1 MAQTSHAVWNLACN
15 LALDAEELDQR
26 ASGRTPEEMRASAK
40 SFASHVVGL
49 LATSSAPYTA
59 MTDFVYWIRRRAYR
73 SARRD
78 TQTGAR
84 VPWRN
89 PGAYWT
95 SVATGLACEAE
106 RSQWACATK
115 DAEEELISRLNA
127 EAAAW
132 ERRTQEERQ
141 RQAEHEA
148 ERARWAQRATDYLAA
163 EEYRE
168 EARLTGDGNPDQDPD
183 DGFGGWQRRRERS
196 EQECRLSDAPNIA
209 HWAEQLS
216 EDEALGFLHR
226 AMSDSVDDPQ
236 APSHNQQPSRQRR
249 PNPPRPQRRQR
260 HPSQEDEQDKQDVEA
275 GCDEPEQRQNDHEA
289 EIPLALHEG
298 GVPGCCIRRAGTG
311 LPVRL
316 LGTPD
321 RH

>member
-1 MAQTSHAVWNLACN
+1 VDLAGKALLSEAGLRIAQTSHAVWTLACN
-15 LALDAEELDQR
+15 LALDAEEQDQE

-40 SFASHVVGL
+40 CFASHVVGL
-49 LATSSAPYTA
+49 LAASSAPYAA

-106 RSQWACATK
+106 RSQWACATR
-115 DAEEELISRLNA
+115 DAEEELVSRLNA

-141 RQAEHEA
+141 CQAEHEA

-163 EEYRE
+163 EEHRE
-168 EARLTGDGNPDQDPD
+168 EDRLTGDGNPDQDPD
-183 DGFGGWQRRRERS
+183 DGFGGWQRRQERRERRS
-196 EQECRLSDAPNIA
+196 QSAAPTTA
-209 HWAEQLS
+209 ELVEQLS
-216 EDEALGFLHR
+216 EAEALAFLHR

-236 APSHNQQPSRQRR
+236 APSRNQQPSRRWR
-249 PNPPRPQRRQR
+249 SNPPE
-260 HPSQEDEQDKQDVEA
+260 PS
-275 GCDEPEQRQNDHEA
+275 EP
-289 EIPLALHEG
+289 G
-298 GVPGCCIRRAGTG
+298 GRTARGGKTR
-311 LPVRL
+311 
-316 LGTPD
+316 
-321 RH
+321 